1 MSRIG
6 LIFGSFNPI
15 HNGHIRIATQALD
28 RGIVDI
34 VRFVPAKQNPF
45 KALYEVSDDHR
56 LIMLKL
62 ATDDYP
68 TIQYSLVEFV
78 AKLPSTR
85 TYDVYQFLKES
96 VGPKNELVIMCGS
109 DTYGEVP
116 SWYRGKE
123 LLEEPFLIFGRDPSD
138 ISSSYIRNQIKLGRD
153 FRNLV
158 PKPVYEYIKSN
169 NLYVDSTETQRAEA
183 NQ

>member
-1 MSRIG
+1 MSKIG

-15 HNGHIRIATQALD
+15 HNGHIKIATQVLD
-28 RGIVDI
+28 RGMVDI

-45 KALYEVSDDHR
+45 KAPYEVSDDHR
-56 LIMLKL
+56 LKMLKL

-85 TYDVYQFLKES
+85 TYDVYQHLKEL
-96 VGPKNELVIMCGS
+96 VGPKNELIIICGS
-109 DTYGEVP
+109 DTYVEVL

-138 ISSSYIRNQIKLGRD
+138 ISSSYIRNQIKLGQD

-158 PKPVYEYIKSN
+158 PEPVYEYIKSN
-169 NLYVDSTETQRAEA
+169 NLYVNSTETQRAEA